1 MKKQK
6 RGQFLI
12 GVAML
17 LIACGWVAYRVINLH
32 STPSKELAPEARVAA
47 ILESGGCLSCHSA
60 NPELP
65 FYANIPVAGDMVMAD
80 VEEGYRAFSME
91 GIMQTLQN
99 GGTPN
104 PVDVAKIEK
113 VALDK
118 RMPMAKYYLVHW
130 GSQMTDEKASVIAEW
145 ARDYRTAYY
154 NDGLTGERAGE
165 PVRPIIANADVDQ
178 RKVALG
184 FNLYHDTRLSV
195 DNTVS

>member
-1 MKKQK
+1 
-6 RGQFLI
+6 
-12 GVAML
+12 ML
-17 LIACGWVAYRVINLH
+17 LIACGWVTYRVMTAN

-47 ILESGGCLSCHSA
+47 ILEKGGCISCHSA

-65 FYANIPVAGDMVMAD
+65 FYANIPVAGDMVKAD
-80 VEEGYRAFSME
+80 IEEGYRAFDIEDVMAK
-91 GIMQTLQN
+91 LKD
-99 GGTPN
+99 GGMPN

-130 GSQMTDEKASVIAEW
+130 GSQMTDGKASIIAEW

-165 PVRPIIANADVDQ
+165 PIRPIIANADVDQ